1 MYFEGSMESMYIVK
15 AILFFFFFSDSE
27 LKSTI
32 LEREKQFVEDVQQVQ
47 VRS

>member
-1 MYFEGSMESMYIVK
+1 MYFEGSVESMYIVK
-15 AILFFFFFSDSE
+15 AILFFFFSDSE

-32 LEREKQFVEDVQQVQ
+32 LETEKKFIEDVQQVQ

>member
-1 MYFEGSMESMYIVK
+1 MYFEGSVESMYIVK
-15 AILFFFFFSDSE
+15 AILFFFSDSE

-32 LEREKQFVEDVQQVQ
+32 LETEKKFIEDVQQVQ